1 MEKKQPVLFL
11 SHGAGPSY
19 YIDAKTMPMFKGLD
33 KDSKAADF
41 LRSLVK
47 THDLKKP
54 EAILVISAHWEE
66 SVCTV
71 NTNSKHSLY
80 YDYYNFPPETYKLS
94 WPVKG
99 APEVAKK
106 VKYLLE
112 ERGISC
118 KENSERGLDHGVFIP
133 LILVY
138 PEADIPGLYYILFLT

>member
-1 MEKKQPVLFL
+1 METLQPVLFL

-19 YIDAKTMPMFKGLD
+19 YLDARTMPMFNGLD

-41 LRSLVK
+41 LRTLVK
-47 THDLKKP
+47 THGLKKP

-80 YDYYNFPPETYKLS
+80 YDYYNFPPEMYKLS

-99 APEVAKK
+99 APEVARK
-106 VKYLLE
+106 VKRLLE
-112 ERGISC
+112 EHGITC
-118 KENSERGLDHGVFIP
+118 NENGDRGLDHGVFVP
-133 LILVY
+133 LKLVY
-138 PEADIPGLYYILFLT
+138 PDADIPGLLYFISC